1 MTFDRSL
8 DDLPLAAYGGS
19 GMELSADDEAKL
31 EAAPPPEAEVHATDP
46 TPVPPGA
53 FAHATGAPEAPL
65 EGEPGPA
72 RNQLAVLTSIGARVA
87 TRVVTLL
94 RTSRPAQGAAFAGV
108 IAVGLLLL
116 LGGGPKPGAAGA
128 DASPSAGPAAAP
140 TREPGIATLVLTG
153 EVEQEVAF
161 TTSAGAGAPSAP
173 LAITWSDPT
182 ANSLGLAGPVDRGT
196 RSTAETLVLQWTVMV
211 EDKPVTFTST
221 DGECTLGMGIV
232 GTRVQGTFTCKKL
245 KSDDGKYVVGATGTY
260 RT

>member
-1 MTFDRSL
+1 MSFDRSL

-31 EAAPPPEAEVHATDP
+31 DAAPPTEAEAHSQDP
-46 TPVPPGA
+46 DPAEPIPPGP
-53 FAHATGAPEAPL
+53 FAHATGQDPAL
-65 EGEPGPA
+65 EGEPRPA
-72 RNQLAVLTSIGARVA
+72 RPLAPVLLGLA
-87 TRVVTLL
+87 TRGATLL
-94 RTSRPAQGAAFAGV
+94 RTSRPAQGAVFAGV
-108 IAVGLLLL
+108 IAIGVLML
-116 LGGGPKPGAAGA
+116 LGGGSNPGAAGA
-128 DASPSAGPAAAP
+128 DASPSAAVVVAP
-140 TREPGIATLVLTG
+140 TREPGNATLVLTG
-153 EVEQEVAF
+153 EVEQEVTF

-211 EDKPVTFTST
+211 DEKPVTFTST

-232 GTRVQGTFTCKKL
+232 GTRVQGTFTCKKV